1 VRVDVDT
8 RPLGPGDLDDLALLF
23 GAQRSTKH
31 CWCMAFCASGGQ
43 FAAGWF
49 GGGNRRRFERVAGAS
64 ATPMGVLAS
73 VGGAPVGWGAC
84 GPRSRYTAA
93 IDGRSSLLRG
103 RPREEG
109 DGVWLVACLF
119 VAPTHRRLGVTHAL
133 VRAAVDLSRKEGA
146 LAVEGWPLTA
156 SAPQSGD
163 AFVGREEVFRAAG
176 FECVDRPT
184 PQRAVM
190 RLDLRD
196 PRGAGARDIDEG
208 VHLSD

>member
-31 CWCMAFCASGGQ
+31 CWCTAFCASGGQ

-49 GGGNRRRFERVAGAS
+49 GGGNRRRFERLAGAS
-64 ATPMGVLAS
+64 STPMGVLAL
-73 VGGAPVGWGAC
+73 VDGVPVGWGAC
-84 GPRSRYTAA
+84 GPRSRYAAA

-103 RPREEG
+103 RPREE
-109 DGVWLVACLF
+109 DESVWLVACLF
-119 VAPTHRRLGVTHAL
+119 VAPTHRGLGITHAL
-133 VRAAVDLSRKEGA
+133 VRAAVDLARQEGA

-156 SAPQSGD
+156 SASSLGD

-184 PQRAVM
+184 PQRALM
-190 RLDLRD
+190 RLDLRG
-196 PRGAGARDIDEG
+196 PQGAGARDIDEG
-208 VHLSD
+208 VHLSE